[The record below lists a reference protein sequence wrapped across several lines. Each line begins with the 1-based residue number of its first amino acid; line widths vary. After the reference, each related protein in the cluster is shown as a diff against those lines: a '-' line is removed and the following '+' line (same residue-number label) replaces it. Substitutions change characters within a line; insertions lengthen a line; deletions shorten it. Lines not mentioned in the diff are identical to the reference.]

1 MTEKDNT
8 IIFDKPLQDLSEEM
22 HNRKQILA
30 ESQKLC
36 SYVLGLCNVKA
47 EEVIES
53 QKLNHENP
61 VHLIGLAGTFISDIF
76 LRDWKRMVEKLAK
89 YEEAETEKSSETEK
103 TSESSLEANDGSSD
117 EPIDDSVMDKKEVED
132 LETKFQSQPD
142 LLS

>member
-8 IIFDKPLQDLSEEM
+8 IIFDKPLQDLTEEM

-89 YEEAETEKSSETEK
+89 YEEEATEKSSE
-103 TSESSLEANDGSSD
+103 SSSLEANDGSSD
-117 EPIDDSVMDKKEVED
+117 EPIDNSVMDKEEVED
-132 LETKFQSQPD
+132 LETKFQSQSD

>member
-1 MTEKDNT
+1 MPHVGSAQTN
-8 IIFDKPLQDLSEEM
+8 DKQ
-22 HNRKQILA
+22 RI
-30 ESQKLC
+30 LC

-89 YEEAETEKSSETEK
+89 YEEEATEKSSE
-103 TSESSLEANDGSSD
+103 SSSLEANDGSSD
-117 EPIDDSVMDKKEVED
+117 EPIDNSVMDNEEVED
-132 LETKFQSQPD
+132 LETKFQSQSD

>member
-8 IIFDKPLQDLSEEM
+8 IIFDKPLQDLTEEM

-89 YEEAETEKSSETEK
+89 YEEEATEKSSE
-103 TSESSLEANDGSSD
+103 SSSLEANDGSESSLD
-117 EPIDDSVMDKKEVED
+117 NSVMDKEEVED

>member
-8 IIFDKPLQDLSEEM
+8 IVFDKPLQDLSEEM
-22 HNRKQILA
+22 HNRKQILN

-89 YEEAETEKSSETEK
+89 YEEAETEKSSE
-103 TSESSLEANDGSSD
+103 SSSLEANDGSSD
-117 EPIDDSVMDKKEVED
+117 EPIDNSVMDKEESED
-132 LETKFQSQPD
+132 LETKFQAQPD
-142 LLS
+142 LLP

>member
-22 HNRKQILA
+22 HNRKQILN

-89 YEEAETEKSSETEK
+89 YEEAETEKSSE
-103 TSESSLEANDGSSD
+103 SSLEANDGSSD
-117 EPIDDSVMDKKEVED
+117 EPIDDSVMDKNEVED
-132 LETKFQSQPD
+132 LETKFKSQPD

>member
-89 YEEAETEKSSETEK
+89 YEEEATEKSSD
-103 TSESSLEANDGSSD
+103 SSLEVNDGSSD
-117 EPIDDSVMDKKEVED
+117 EPIDNSVMDKEEVQD

>member
-1 MTEKDNT
+1 MTEKNNT
-8 IIFDKPLQDLSEEM
+8 IIFDKPLQDLTEEM

-89 YEEAETEKSSETEK
+89 YEEEATEKSSE
-103 TSESSLEANDGSSD
+103 SSSLEANDGSSD
-117 EPIDDSVMDKKEVED
+117 EPIDNSVMDKEEVED
-132 LETKFQSQPD
+132 LETKFQSQTD

>member
-89 YEEAETEKSSETEK
+89 YEEEATEKSSE
-103 TSESSLEANDGSSD
+103 SSSLEANDGSSD
-117 EPIDDSVMDKKEVED
+117 EPIDNSVMDKEEVED
-132 LETKFQSQPD
+132 LETKFQSQTD

>member
-8 IIFDKPLQDLSEEM
+8 IIFDKPLQDLTEEM

-89 YEEAETEKSSETEK
+89 YEEEATEKSSE
-103 TSESSLEANDGSSD
+103 SSSLEANDGSSD
-117 EPIDDSVMDKKEVED
+117 EPIDNSVMDKEEVED
-132 LETKFQSQPD
+132 LETKFKSQPD

>member
-1 MTEKDNT
+1 MTEKNNT

-89 YEEAETEKSSETEK
+89 YEEEATEKSSE
-103 TSESSLEANDGSSD
+103 SSSLEANDGSESSLD
-117 EPIDDSVMDKKEVED
+117 NSVMDKEEVED

>member
-1 MTEKDNT
+1 MTEKNNT
-8 IIFDKPLQDLSEEM
+8 IIFDKPLQNLSEEM

-89 YEEAETEKSSETEK
+89 YEEEATEKSSE
-103 TSESSLEANDGSSD
+103 SSSLEANDGSSD
-117 EPIDDSVMDKKEVED
+117 EPIDNSVMDKEEVED
-132 LETKFQSQPD
+132 LETKFQSQTD

>member
-89 YEEAETEKSSETEK
+89 YEEEATEKSSE
-103 TSESSLEANDGSSD
+103 SSSLEANDGSESSLD
-117 EPIDDSVMDKKEVED
+117 NSVMDKEEVED

>member
-8 IIFDKPLQDLSEEM
+8 IIFDKPLQDLTEEM

-89 YEEAETEKSSETEK
+89 YEEEATEKSSE
-103 TSESSLEANDGSSD
+103 SSSLEANDGSESSLD
-117 EPIDDSVMDKKEVED
+117 NSVMDKEEVED
-132 LETKFQSQPD
+132 LETKFQSQTD

>member
-8 IIFDKPLQDLSEEM
+8 IVFDKPLQDLSEEM

-89 YEEAETEKSSETEK
+89 YEEEATEKSSD
-103 TSESSLEANDGSSD
+103 SSLEVNDGSSD
-117 EPIDDSVMDKKEVED
+117 EPIDNSVMDKEESED

-142 LLS
+142 LLP

>member
-8 IIFDKPLQDLSEEM
+8 IVFDKPLQDLSEEM

-89 YEEAETEKSSETEK
+89 YEEAETEKSSE
-103 TSESSLEANDGSSD
+103 SSLEANDGSSD
-117 EPIDDSVMDKKEVED
+117 EPIDNSVMDKEESED
-132 LETKFQSQPD
+132 LEKKFQSQPD
-142 LLS
+142 SLS

>member
-8 IIFDKPLQDLSEEM
+8 IVFDKPLQDLSEEM
-22 HNRKQILA
+22 HNRKQILN

-89 YEEAETEKSSETEK
+89 YEEAETEKSSE
-103 TSESSLEANDGSSD
+103 SSLEANDGSSD
-117 EPIDDSVMDKKEVED
+117 EPIDNSVMDKEESED
-132 LETKFQSQPD
+132 LETKFQAQPD
-142 LLS
+142 LLP

>member
-89 YEEAETEKSSETEK
+89 YEEEATEKSSE
-103 TSESSLEANDGSSD
+103 SSSLEANDGSSD
-117 EPIDDSVMDKKEVED
+117 EPIDNSVMDKEEVED

>member
-1 MTEKDNT
+1 MTEKNNT

-89 YEEAETEKSSETEK
+89 YEEEATEKSSE
-103 TSESSLEANDGSSD
+103 SSSLEANDGSSD
-117 EPIDDSVMDKKEVED
+117 EPIDNSVMDKEEVED
-132 LETKFQSQPD
+132 LETKFQSQTD

>member
-8 IIFDKPLQDLSEEM
+8 IVFDKPLQDLSEEM

-89 YEEAETEKSSETEK
+89 YEEAETEKSSE
-103 TSESSLEANDGSSD
+103 SSLEANDGSSD
-117 EPIDDSVMDKKEVED
+117 EPIDNSVMDKEESED

-142 LLS
+142 LLP

>member
-8 IIFDKPLQDLSEEM
+8 IVFDKPLQDLSEEM
-22 HNRKQILA
+22 HNRKQILNEA
-30 ESQKLC
+30 QKLC

-89 YEEAETEKSSETEK
+89 YEEAETEKSSE
-103 TSESSLEANDGSSD
+103 SSSLEANDGSSD
-117 EPIDDSVMDKKEVED
+117 EPIDNSVMDKEESED

-142 LLS
+142 LLP

>member
-8 IIFDKPLQDLSEEM
+8 IIFDKPLQDLTEEM

-89 YEEAETEKSSETEK
+89 YEEEATEKSSE
-103 TSESSLEANDGSSD
+103 SSSLEANDGSSD
-117 EPIDDSVMDKKEVED
+117 EPIDNSVMDKEEVED

>member
-8 IIFDKPLQDLSEEM
+8 IIFDKPLQDLTEEM

-76 LRDWKRMVEKLAK
+76 LRDWKRMVEKIAK
-89 YEEAETEKSSETEK
+89 YEEEATEKSSE
-103 TSESSLEANDGSSD
+103 SSSLEANDGSESSLD
-117 EPIDDSVMDKKEVED
+117 NSVMDKEEVED
-132 LETKFQSQPD
+132 LETKFQSQTD

>member
-8 IIFDKPLQDLSEEM
+8 IIFDKPLQDLTEEM

-89 YEEAETEKSSETEK
+89 YEEEATEKSSE
-103 TSESSLEANDGSSD
+103 SSSLEANDGSSD
-117 EPIDDSVMDKKEVED
+117 EPIDNSVMDKEEVED
-132 LETKFQSQPD
+132 LETKFQSQTD

>member
-8 IIFDKPLQDLSEEM
+8 IVFDKPLQDLSEEM

-89 YEEAETEKSSETEK
+89 YEEEATEKS
-103 TSESSLEANDGSSD
+103 SESSLEANDGSSD
-117 EPIDDSVMDKKEVED
+117 EPIDNSVMDKEEVHD

-142 LLS
+142 LLP

>member
-22 HNRKQILA
+22 HNRKQILN

-89 YEEAETEKSSETEK
+89 YEEAETEKSSD
-103 TSESSLEANDGSSD
+103 SSLEANDGSSD

>member
-8 IIFDKPLQDLSEEM
+8 IVFDKPLQDLSEEM
-22 HNRKQILA
+22 HNRKQILN

-89 YEEAETEKSSETEK
+89 YEEAETEKSSE
-103 TSESSLEANDGSSD
+103 SSSLEANDGSSD
-117 EPIDDSVMDKKEVED
+117 EPIDNSVMDKEESED

-142 LLS
+142 LLP

>member
-22 HNRKQILA
+22 HNRKQILN

-89 YEEAETEKSSETEK
+89 YEEAETEK

-117 EPIDDSVMDKKEVED
+117 EPIDDSVMDKNEVED
-132 LETKFQSQPD
+132 LETKFKSQPD

>member
-8 IIFDKPLQDLSEEM
+8 IIFDKPLQDLTEEM

-89 YEEAETEKSSETEK
+89 YEEEATEKSSE
-103 TSESSLEANDGSSD
+103 SSSLEANDGSSD
-117 EPIDDSVMDKKEVED
+117 EPIDNSVMDKEEVQD
-132 LETKFQSQPD
+132 LETKFKSQPD

>member
-89 YEEAETEKSSETEK
+89 YEEEATEKSSDS
-103 TSESSLEANDGSSD
+103 SESSLEVNNGSSD
-117 EPIDDSVMDKKEVED
+117 EPIDNSVMDKEEVED

>member
-8 IIFDKPLQDLSEEM
+8 IIFDKPLQDLTEEM

-89 YEEAETEKSSETEK
+89 YEEEASEKSS
-103 TSESSLEANDGSSD
+103 
-117 EPIDDSVMDKKEVED
+117 
-132 LETKFQSQPD
+132 
-142 LLS
+142 

>member
-8 IIFDKPLQDLSEEM
+8 IIFDKPLQDLTEEM

-89 YEEAETEKSSETEK
+89 YEEEATEKSSE
-103 TSESSLEANDGSSD
+103 SSSLEANDGSSD
-117 EPIDDSVMDKKEVED
+117 EPIDNSVMDKGEVED
-132 LETKFQSQPD
+132 LETKFQSQTD

>member
-8 IIFDKPLQDLSEEM
+8 IIFDKPLQDLTEEM

-89 YEEAETEKSSETEK
+89 YEEAETEK

-117 EPIDDSVMDKKEVED
+117 EPIDDSVMDKNEVED
-132 LETKFQSQPD
+132 LETKFKSQPD